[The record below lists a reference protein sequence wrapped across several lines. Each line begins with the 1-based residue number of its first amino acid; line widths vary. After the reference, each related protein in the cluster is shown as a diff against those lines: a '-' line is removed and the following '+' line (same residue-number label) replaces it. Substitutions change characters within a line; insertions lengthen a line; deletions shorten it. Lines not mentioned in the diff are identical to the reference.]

1 MTALVTAIAGCGVIE
16 MAPERPALVSARSD
30 ASESSELVTIITGG
44 SLGYKAGWVIY
55 VDGTPRAWLPTRS
68 GFTRIPVTPGA
79 HEVTVA
85 FRTRELNIFLIPL
98 PPWSGE
104 VRERKSVMCA
114 DGARCALKAGIYL
127 DWQRNYLV
135 VDAEI
140 LEESQLGKELE
151 GLPYVAPVQ

>member
-1 MTALVTAIAGCGVIE
+1 
-16 MAPERPALVSARSD
+16 
-30 ASESSELVTIITGG
+30 
-44 SLGYKAGWVIY
+44 
-55 VDGTPRAWLPTRS
+55 
-68 GFTRIPVTPGA
+68 
-79 HEVTVA
+79 
-85 FRTRELNIFLIPL
+85 
-98 PPWSGE
+98 
-104 VRERKSVMCA
+104 MCA